1 MFDKV
6 DVKGSAAHPLFA
18 ALKSM
23 TRKEP
28 DWNFAKCCGPP
39 SPPFPTKTEA
49 CYDAHPGAGTL

>member
-28 DWNFAKCCGPP
+28 DWNFAKCC
-39 SPPFPTKTEA
+39 
-49 CYDAHPGAGTL
+49 